1 MYRKGVFLTPA
12 VKDYVDFLYEI
23 NESQENKEMGKMFRN
38 AYGGEIKTIN
48 ENMRPLIAEL
58 YFDGEVKDFQRD
70 FDEEIF
76 KISRFKDEMP
86 ELKRFYYTK
95 ILESIIL
102 EDKRFETLV
111 CYKNA
116 QYNKYK

>member
-1 MYRKGVFLTPA
+1 MGKIFRNS
-12 VKDYVDFLYEI
+12 YVD
-23 NESQENKEMGKMFRN
+23 
-38 AYGGEIKTIN
+38 EIKTIN
-48 ENMRPLIAEL
+48 ENMSSLIAEL

-95 ILESIIL
+95 ILESITL
-102 EDKRFETLV
+102 EDKRFETLA
-111 CYKNA
+111 CYKDA
-116 QYNKYK
+116 QYKKYKSTNNF